1 MAASVLRFSS
11 KTAELGID
19 GDHVSSRDVI
29 AFDNTT
35 ARDDKTADQTILNEL
50 IVRGFESVATRI
62 DEAVLHKQPQ
72 VTLLDNLREQSSHHS
87 ATICVENANEQQDQL
102 LVGKLAE
109 GLLWHRAQLAK
120 EDRDELL
127 CELRGL
133 KVGRFEIGD
142 DSVKTVGSDD
152 VRRQR
157 SVANLLLQ
165 SNWFLF
171 FAKNLGVLRFN
182 SADAVTEDAAED
194 EAVARETLEL
204 DSNIVVE
211 LKSTN
216 FEIDHGRTQAQ
227 FDLKNG
233 TVLVD
238 GALFAFEELMN
249 GQSNLIMKNIRIE
262 TSIFSKFIDKL
273 IKILVVDLFSN
284 VSSNEAGHLQSG
296 GGERI
301 FSHWE
306 ACRMG
311 CEA

>member
-1 MAASVLRFSS
+1 M
-11 KTAELGID
+11 
-19 GDHVSSRDVI
+19 
-29 AFDNTT
+29 
-35 ARDDKTADQTILNEL
+35 
-50 IVRGFESVATRI
+50 
-62 DEAVLHKQPQ
+62 
-72 VTLLDNLREQSSHHS
+72 
-87 ATICVENANEQQDQL
+87 
-102 LVGKLAE
+102 VGKLAE

-142 DSVKTVGSDD
+142 NSVKTVGRDNI
-152 VRRQR
+152 RGQR
-157 SVANLLLQ
+157 SVANLILHRNRLL
-165 SNWFLF
+165 LF
-171 FAKNLGVLRFN
+171 GKNLGVLRFN
-182 SADAVTEDAAED
+182 STEAVTEDAAED

-216 FEIDHGRTQAQ
+216 LEIDHGRAQAQ
-227 FDLKNG
+227 FDLENG

-273 IKILVVDLFSN
+273 IKILVLDLFSN

-311 CEA
+311 CEAWNIFKIWNFFYDSHWNFEHFTEKWKWKLNFDDENKNQKFENTMIQNVVENKNLKPKVNTNTKFETLIPI